1 MTEKLYEYDSLLK
14 ECSSTVISCRQEKE
28 KFLVELDKTV
38 FFPEGGGQLSD
49 RGKLDDAE
57 VSYVFEKDG
66 HIYHECSKALEEG
79 STVTAAIDWK
89 LRLDRMQQHT
99 GEHLLS
105 YAFWKLYGLHN
116 VGFHMNET
124 NVTIDLDGEV
134 SKEQLE
140 AAEMFT
146 NEIIWDNR
154 PVKVYYLDSSAAAQ
168 LPMRKFNHNLQGSL
182 RIVDVEG
189 ADVCTCCGTHPPY
202 TGMVGCVKIIRSEK
216 HKQGSR
222 IEFLCGRRA
231 LLDADRKNTVLLAA
245 AAEFSA
251 KPEGVYEKIIKLK
264 AELAQCQET
273 LKKQKVKMLQEKFAA
288 LHTAASA
295 TEASVKFVEILVEDS
310 GDIKLLQSVINEYDD
325 TVGIVAAVQS
335 DRINYAVQ
343 GSYNGFSCRN
353 ALKILNDAFAGRGG
367 GKDDCA
373 QGSALYCADWQEKWA
388 SAIAAIRKMSC

>member
-1 MTEKLYEYDSLLK
+1 MTEKLYEADSLLK
-14 ECSSTVISCRQEKE
+14 ECSSIVISCRKEKE

-49 RGKLDDAE
+49 RGKLADAE

-79 STVTAAIDWK
+79 SKVIAAIDWK
-89 LRLDRMQQHT
+89 VRLDRMQQHT

-124 NVTIDLDGEV
+124 TVTIDLDGEV
-134 SKEQLE
+134 SREQLA
-140 AAEMFT
+140 AAEMLT

-154 PVKVYYLDSSAAAQ
+154 PVKIYYLDSSEAAKI
-168 LPMRKFNHNLQGSL
+168 PMRKFNHNLQGNL

-231 LLDADRKNTVLLAA
+231 LLDADMKNTVLLAA

-251 KPEGVYEKIIKLK
+251 KPEGVYEKVLKLK
-264 AELAQCQET
+264 AELAQCQEA
-273 LKKQKVKMLQEKFAA
+273 LKRQRLKMLQERFAA
-288 LHTAASA
+288 LHAEAAEYSA
-295 TEASVKFVEILVEDS
+295 VRFVDMVTDDS
-310 GDIKLLQSVINEYDD
+310 GDIKLLQQVVSAQAD
-325 TVGIVAAVQS
+325 TVSIIAAVQG
-335 DRINYAVQ
+335 DRISYAVM
-343 GSYNGFSCRN
+343 STCADFSCRC
-353 ALKILNDAFAGRGG
+353 AVKVLNEAFGGRGG

-388 SAIAAIRKMSC
+388 AAVAVIRQIS